1 MILKGVLTLKM
12 GSDAAA
18 QTETFC
24 EFSNQ
29 LGRMVEE
36 DILVAHVDHFGE
48 LHPTLL
54 EIQTV
59 RKLCL
64 RNFIFSC

>member
-1 MILKGVLTLKM
+1 M

-18 QTETFC
+18 QTEIFRK
-24 EFSNQ
+24 FSNQ
-29 LGRMVEE
+29 LGRVVEE

-48 LHPTLL
+48 LPPTLL
-54 EIQTV
+54 EIQTF

-64 RNFIFSC
+64 RNLIFSC